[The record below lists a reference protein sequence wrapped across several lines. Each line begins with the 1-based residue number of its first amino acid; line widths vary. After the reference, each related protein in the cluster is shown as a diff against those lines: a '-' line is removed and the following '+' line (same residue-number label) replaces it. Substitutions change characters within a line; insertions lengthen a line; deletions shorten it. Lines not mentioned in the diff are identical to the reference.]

1 MFDEVL
7 RSVREQVEGVRA
19 VLLLGADGVLVA
31 GEGPRD
37 PSWEVL
43 AASYADL
50 ARKSARLHGEADLP
64 APDEWVVSCASASF
78 VLRVVTP
85 EYLLLAEVEPG
96 GILGRARFE
105 LRKAASRIL
114 PELED

>member
-7 RSVREQVEGVRA
+7 NSVREQAEGVRK

-31 GEGPRD
+31 GAGHRD
-37 PSWEVL
+37 PGWESL

-50 ARKSARLHGEADLP
+50 ARRTARLHGEADLP
-64 APDEWVVSCASASF
+64 APEEWVVSCAASSF
-78 VLRVVTP
+78 VLRLVTA
-85 EYLLLAEVEPG
+85 EYLLLAEIEPG

-105 LRKAASRIL
+105 LRKAASRLL
-114 PELED
+114 PELES

>member
-1 MFDEVL
+1 MFDDVL
-7 RSVREQVEGVRA
+7 NSVREQVEGVRT

-31 GEGPRD
+31 GAGARD

-50 ARKSARLHGEADLP
+50 ARKSARLHADADLP
-64 APDEWVVSCASASF
+64 APEEWVVSCAAASF
-78 VLRVVTP
+78 VLRAVTP
-85 EYLLLAEVEPG
+85 EYLLLAEIEPG

-105 LRKAASRIL
+105 MRKAAARL
-114 PELED
+114 VPELEG